1 MDDFTW
7 TPTHRAVE
15 LKDAQTPVRLPADG
29 ADLNEVF
36 GAAVLLT
43 HALDA

>member
-7 TPTHRAVE
+7 TPAHRAVE
-15 LKDAQTPVRLPADG
+15 FEDAEALARLLADG

-36 GAAVLLT
+36 GAAALLT

>member
-15 LKDAQTPVRLPADG
+15 LEDAQPLARPLADG
-29 ADLNEVF
+29 ADINKSF
-36 GAAVLLT
+36 GAAALLT